1 MHITVPSGGYGP
13 SDADQGHMS
22 ISFRFGLQRSRGVV
36 ETGERETAA
45 GDSSNIRREN
55 LITLNDRWSCFLH
68 ACAWWCVSLTC
79 ITTLANNLF

>member
-36 ETGERETAA
+36 ETGERDC
-45 GDSSNIRREN
+45 GRRLKQHPERESHH
-55 LITLNDRWSCFLH
+55 IK
-68 ACAWWCVSLTC
+68 
-79 ITTLANNLF
+79 